1 MQPGRKIRLLILG
14 SCVSRDIFEFCDASD
29 FEIVEYFAR
38 TGLASLNGAPA
49 IDQVALDQIISPFQ
63 RRVVSYDMDKS
74 FWTKLESLS
83 FDLLLLDF
91 IDDRFDL
98 MRTKDGGLFTLS
110 NEYVSAAGQPPRR
123 RRIAS
128 TSKEKRR
135 LWLAGWQRLLTELDR

>member
-14 SCVSRDIFEFCDASD
+14 SCVSRDIFEFCEAGD

-38 TGLASLNGAPA
+38 TGLASLSAAPA
-49 IDQVALDQIISPFQ
+49 VDQAALDQIISPFQ
-63 RRVVSYDMDKS
+63 RRVVGYDMDKS
-74 FWTKLESLS
+74 FWQKLESLS

-98 MRTKDGGLFTLS
+98 LRTKDGGLLTLS
-110 NEYVSAAGQPPRR
+110 NGLCRGGRPAAPAPGG
-123 RRIAS
+123 IAS

-135 LWLAGWQRLLTELDR
+135 LWLAGWQRC